1 MNKTIIKYSNK
12 KKSIRTKILL
22 FLCLLTLL
30 LSACT
35 PQANLP
41 DDSKPKPN
49 PDDPGLID
57 DNPNDPGEV
66 DPNPPGK
73 LVFTAD
79 VIKNL
84 GTTKISYKPFDTF
97 KHYSPLKLTPIDF
110 SKIQWKID
118 FYKKGYTTLDSIF
131 KDFPDLKATKQSAD
145 GRDVYTFSDGTRLEV
160 VQNQVVLVSEFFGF
174 SAFDKQHNIHT
185 SVTETPPYE
194 IIVIED
200 QIVLLNDQKKV
211 VKYYY
216 TGDED
221 FSDWKFG
228 DFIGNNTSQLALFNR
243 YSGNVSIFTVN
254 EQGLTPY
261 GFKTQIDELDAL
273 SHAVF
278 DGVKFDVIFNEQKE
292 SSIQNITKTYS
303 STLPTKILRNEYPK
317 EESYYSANPLQ
328 KDIYTTI
335 DPMTSKLVLKVRWS
349 LTDGLTRQIELAE
362 AVYEFVDVNDLTK
375 LKLKDVNLHYS
386 DASKNDVAV
395 QVEDLIVYDG
405 NQVFFDTRST
415 PQDIVK
421 TINSGATL
429 PVGLEET
436 LVIESASKK
445 GLSLTFESFNSI
457 TESHIYKI
465 TDPRFS
471 FNNKFKLGLTQAEV
485 LALLGTPDLEDNDG
499 IQFVDWTNDHRWSY
513 FVASPVSGDI
523 INSYSSFYKLVFI
536 FKDGKVSEMQLIYFN
551 TSV

>member
-1 MNKTIIKYSNK
+1 MNKTIIKDSTK

-261 GFKTQIDELDAL
+261 NFKTQIDELDAL

-278 DGVKFDVIFNEQKE
+278 DGVKFDVIFNEQKV
-292 SSIQNITKTYS
+292 SSIQNTSKTYS
-303 STLPTKILRNEYPK
+303 SILPTKILRNEYPK

-335 DPMTSKLVLKVRWS
+335 DPMTSKLILKVRWS

-421 TINSGATL
+421 TINSNATL
-429 PVGLEET
+429 PVVLEET

-536 FKDGKVSEMQLIYFN
+536 FKDGKVSEIQLIYYN